1 MKYQFNKNRFL
12 ELCNEKNLNLNKI
25 KKALGMSNPKAIISW
40 REGGDIRSEHL
51 MRICNAYDVSPAE
64 FFFKDG
70 QLLVTT
76 TLESNKG
83 TNEFSHDTQV
93 ALMNQEIQFIKQKAE
108 LECEHLRQLMQKDI
122 DLAKKELKLR
132 EEIREEIKAEYE
144 NEIVRLRAML
154 IELSTQK
161 DI

>member
-12 ELCNEKNLNLNKI
+12 ELCNEKNLNLNNI

-64 FFFKDG
+64 FFFNDG
-70 QLLVTT
+70 QLLVT

-83 TNEFSHDTQV
+83 TNEFSHDTQI
-93 ALMNQEIQFIKQKAE
+93 ALMNQEIQFIKQKAD

-122 DLAKKELKLR
+122 DWAKKELKLR

-154 IELSTQK
+154 IELSTKK